1 MKKILTIIS
10 ITILTIIPYSLNA
23 EIKSEGLIESLQK
36 EEIEI
41 KCPDYKE
48 TEEQAIIYLFKQYGE
63 EKSLDFLNYLNDICE
78 EYGQFFKLKSYEVY
92 TNEDNRILFSNVIDY
107 LKSQTST
114 VPFMVIGDSYF
125 ITFNEKNQE
134 NVLKTFLRLYQMEE
148 KPDKV
153 EEVLVQY
160 YRNDAL
166 MVGVFFGISFG
177 LIAIFIIARITNKQR
192 DNN

>member
-10 ITILTIIPYSLNA
+10 ITILTIIPHSLNA

-36 EEIEI
+36 EEIEV

-63 EKSLDFLNYLNDICE
+63 EKSIDFLNYLNDICE

-134 NVLKTFLRLYQMEE
+134 NVLKTFLRLYQMED

-166 MVGVFFGISFG
+166 MVGIFFGISFG
-177 LIAIFIIARITNKQR
+177 LIAILIIARITNKNR
-192 DNN
+192 DKN

>member
-36 EEIEI
+36 EEIEV

-63 EKSLDFLNYLNDICE
+63 EKSINFLNYLNDICE

-134 NVLKTFLRLYQMEE
+134 NVLKTFLRLYQMED

-166 MVGVFFGISFG
+166 MVGIFFGISFG
-177 LIAIFIIARITNKQR
+177 LIAILIIARITNKNR
-192 DNN
+192 DKN

>member
-63 EKSLDFLNYLNDICE
+63 EKSLNFLNYLNDICE

-166 MVGVFFGISFG
+166 MVGIFFGISFG
-177 LIAIFIIARITNKQR
+177 IIALVIIARITNKKR
-192 DNN
+192 DKN

>member
-36 EEIEI
+36 EEIEV

-63 EKSLDFLNYLNDICE
+63 EKSINFLNYLNDICE

-166 MVGVFFGISFG
+166 MVGIFFGISFG
-177 LIAIFIIARITNKQR
+177 IIALVIIARITNKKR
-192 DNN
+192 DKN

>member
-1 MKKILTIIS
+1 MRKILTIIS

-36 EEIEI
+36 EEIEV

-63 EKSLDFLNYLNDICE
+63 EKSINFLNYLNDICE

-134 NVLKTFLRLYQMEE
+134 NVLKTFLRLYQMED

-166 MVGVFFGISFG
+166 MVGIFFGISFG
-177 LIAIFIIARITNKQR
+177 LIAILIIARITNKNR
-192 DNN
+192 DKN